1 VDSTA
6 GGKTVALNDQH
17 DDLSGTFAAAGA
29 TLASSATWDPW
40 GDLLATAG
48 PAVELGYQ
56 GQWTD
61 PGTGQTD
68 MGSRLYRP
76 STGGFINADTAPA
89 GNPYA
94 YAGDNPMSLT
104 DLSGNSPSGGGT
116 GNGTVT
122 QADVNAAAAQVKEAQ
137 QKAAQAQA
145 AAAQA
150 REAASH
156 AQNTASAAR
165 DLARE
170 LNDAA
175 SQARSAAEAA
185 TTAAQQAHDRA
196 LWALARAE
204 AATALANS
212 ARPKEQLTLDPSL
225 SIKGSG
231 GGGTT
236 TLSVTAPVCTIGG
249 TCSTGVTL
257 RVTLSTGS
265 TSSASQAQVSQVQ
278 AQLDHYQ
285 ADEQAARAAWSAYHQ
300 AEAAAEAA
308 QDHAQHMW
316 HLYEEAEGKAQNAQN
331 QANQDTTVAAEMEA
345 EAQRLTQDAANAE
358 AAVTAAENQYQ
369 RLKAEYDQ
377 EQREEHQKKNQQPA
391 KKQPGTGNS
400 GTAGGAGGGG
410 GCAPLPQLNPRHS
423 LCRQAAAALAG
434 AATAVA
440 KAAAVILSAVLGPV
454 LNTIAGCVTHPTVPG
469 CLAAAGTIILIGSG
483 FADAGADLAAE
494 DTGAGLTRV
503 GRWMSPQEHQGML
516 DTGMVQEGRTGVINV
531 AHPADPLSFMRQAAS
546 GSRYVEFDVPQ
557 TSLVQGGKAGWAT
570 IPGPDSI
577 FSRLNI
583 QRGLPPYQFPP
594 ALNIEWVASKLPPW

>member
-1 VDSTA
+1 
-6 GGKTVALNDQH
+6 
-17 DDLSGTFAAAGA
+17 
-29 TLASSATWDPW
+29 
-40 GDLLATAG
+40 
-48 PAVELGYQ
+48 
-56 GQWTD
+56 
-61 PGTGQTD
+61 
-68 MGSRLYRP
+68 M
-76 STGGFINADTAPA
+76 
-89 GNPYA
+89 
-94 YAGDNPMSLT
+94 
-104 DLSGNSPSGGGT
+104 
-116 GNGTVT
+116 
-122 QADVNAAAAQVKEAQ
+122 
-137 QKAAQAQA
+137 
-145 AAAQA
+145 
-150 REAASH
+150 
-156 AQNTASAAR
+156 
-165 DLARE
+165 
-170 LNDAA
+170 
-175 SQARSAAEAA
+175 
-185 TTAAQQAHDRA
+185 TTR
-196 LWALARAE
+196 
-204 AATALANS
+204 
-212 ARPKEQLTLDPSL
+212 K
-225 SIKGSG
+225 
-231 GGGTT
+231 
-236 TLSVTAPVCTIGG
+236 
-249 TCSTGVTL
+249 
-257 RVTLSTGS
+257 
-265 TSSASQAQVSQVQ
+265 
-278 AQLDHYQ
+278 
-285 ADEQAARAAWSAYHQ
+285 
-300 AEAAAEAA
+300 
-308 QDHAQHMW
+308 
-316 HLYEEAEGKAQNAQN
+316 GKAQNAQN